1 MLMADEAPDKQIETA
16 SCRFVVLHHTG
27 HPTEPDHY
35 DLLVEAD
42 GGLQTWR
49 VMVAPDTVANECA
62 LQPLPHHRRDYLDY
76 EGPVSNNRGR
86 VRRHDSGTCTIVRH
100 ATGLEVQF
108 NGERL
113 TGNWVISSE
122 PTESE
127 RNKTFRLQRVD

>member
-16 SCRFVVLHHTG
+16 PRRFVVLHHTG

-35 DLLVEAD
+35 DLMIETD

-49 VMVAPDTVANECA
+49 VMVAPDTVANDCTLE
-62 LQPLPHHRRDYLDY
+62 PLPHHRRDYLDY
-76 EGPVSNNRGR
+76 EGPISNNRGQ
-86 VRRHDSGTCTIVRH
+86 VRRHDWGTCAILRQ

-113 TGNWVISSE
+113 TGKWVISSE
-122 PTESE
+122 PSDGD
-127 RNKTFRLQRVD
+127 RAKTDRLRRVD